1 MVVDQVDI
9 VYLAFVEAEDDPPVA
24 GNRNTPERLQITLQ
38 RMKPVSGQVEV
49 RWSAGVVEVRES
61 NRETVG
67 LIGADPATVIS
78 LVQALETPVTEA
90 AYQWGVYRIPVRVSI
105 VPPAL

>member
-9 VYLAFVEAEDDPPVA
+9 VYIASVEAEDDPPVA
-24 GNRNTPERLQITLQ
+24 GNRNAPERLQIALQ
-38 RMKPVSGQVEV
+38 GMKPVSGQVEV
-49 RWSAGVVEVRES
+49 RWSTGVVEVRES

-67 LIGADPATVIS
+67 LIGADSATVIS
-78 LVQALETPVTEA
+78 LIQALQGPVTEA
-90 AYQWGVYRIPVRVSI
+90 AYPWEVYRIPVRVSI